1 MDRKTYIKEVYSKY
15 WLNARERMYGFSEYD
30 ENLSTYICDHIPR
43 GRKLLDVGIGT
54 GYPLGD
60 FLQKNGYYIYGID
73 ISPELI
79 KKCNILYPDIDAK
92 VGDAEE
98 LEYPDNY
105 FGGSYCFHSTWYFT
119 NLKKAIEEMI
129 RVTCHGCLI
138 IFDIQNR
145 NNQEIENAYN
155 KNLRQA
161 KGLGKYRKVFKNI
174 AKMVLLQGIPDWH
187 FVVYEVPTYPHDVYQ
202 YLKECCYPNTFQVY
216 VRENDDSLR
225 ATQELSSF
233 EGYGRLVFAVLKS

>member
-15 WLNARERMYGFSEYD
+15 WLNARERIYGFSEYD
-30 ENLSTYICDHIPR
+30 KNLCSYICEHIPR

-60 FLQKNGYYIYGID
+60 LFQKHGYYVYGID

-79 KKCNILYPDIDAK
+79 KKCNTLYPDINAK

-105 FGGSYCFHSTWYFT
+105 FDGLYCFHSTWYFT

-129 RVTCHGCLI
+129 RVTCHGGKI

-145 NNQEIENAYN
+145 NNQEIENAYR
-155 KNLRQA
+155 KRLSEA
-161 KGLGKYRKVFKNI
+161 KGLGKYKRYLKNI
-174 AKMVLLQGIPDWH
+174 AKIVLFKGTPDWH
-187 FVVYEVPTYPHDVYQ
+187 FVVHEVPTYPHDVYQ
-202 YLKECCYPNTFQVY
+202 YLKECFYPNTFQVY
-216 VRENDDSLR
+216 VRENEDSIK
-225 ATQELSSF
+225 ATRELSSF
-233 EGYGRLVFAVLKS
+233 KEYGRLVFFVLKS